1 MREIMLIG
9 ISPIGGGK
17 EREALEILR
26 KNAREV
32 VHTVKKFEEMM
43 VALFS
48 ARDLRKA
55 QVLGRQVTEFENKA
69 DTMRRKFTC
78 ELGKGAFLPAF
89 RGDLARLAE
98 QLDNVADTAEGV
110 TRAILLRDKLLG
122 ALLKAERKQKK
133 AKDIRE
139 GLVRMAR
146 LSTQTTEA
154 LQRSIDSL
162 VTNMDAV
169 KKRVD
174 EVENLENESDKV
186 EQSLLRALYDYEKA
200 LDPVSVIQLSILI
213 RGIGDISD
221 RAEDVGDVLSI
232 VVYTLRA

>member
-1 MREIMLIG
+1 MREIVLIG

-17 EREALEILR
+17 EKEALKILR
-26 KNAREV
+26 KNAKEV
-32 VHTVKKFEEMM
+32 VNTVKKFEEMM
-43 VALFS
+43 VTLFS
-48 ARDLRKA
+48 ARDLKKA
-55 QVLGRQVTEFENKA
+55 QTLGRQVAEFENKA
-69 DTMRRKFTC
+69 DMVRRKFTT

-110 TRAILLRDKLLG
+110 MRAILLREKLLG

-133 AKDIRE
+133 AKAIRE

-146 LSTQTTEA
+146 LSTQTVEA

-162 VTNMDAV
+162 ATNMDAV
-169 KKRVD
+169 KKRVE
-174 EVENLENESDKV
+174 EVESLENEIDKV
-186 EQSLLRALYDYEKA
+186 EQSLLGALYDYEKA